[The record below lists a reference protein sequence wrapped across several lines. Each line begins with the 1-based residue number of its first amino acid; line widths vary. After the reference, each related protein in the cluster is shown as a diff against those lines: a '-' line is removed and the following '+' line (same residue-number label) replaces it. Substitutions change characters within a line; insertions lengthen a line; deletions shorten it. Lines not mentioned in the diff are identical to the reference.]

1 MTAPKRADNGGRGRK
16 KMCRFCAD
24 PAMKID
30 YKDQKLMENFVTERS
45 KIVPGRLSGAC
56 ASHQRKLSQAVK
68 RARQIALLAY
78 ASSA

>member
-1 MTAPKRADNGGRGRK
+1 MTTSHNNGGGGRGRK

-24 PAMKID
+24 SAIKID
-30 YKDQKLMENFVTERS
+30 YKDQNLLENFITERS

-56 ASHQRKLSQAVK
+56 ASHQRELAQAIK